1 MGHSLRPKLY
11 STCSFQHQQRFFP
24 IMKEESA
31 FVCQR
36 PNISVD
42 GGHRTKPHTG
52 TDLPVAW
59 GHVVLLPS
67 TRVKIQN
74 LTHSFCVNQSFQK
87 QLSLLHF
94 MILLIRKGLS
104 QMYAVIL
111 LPEWQSENTRG
122 SENTNR
128 APLLRF
134 AIA

>member
-1 MGHSLRPKLY
+1 
-11 STCSFQHQQRFFP
+11 
-24 IMKEESA
+24 
-31 FVCQR
+31 
-36 PNISVD
+36 
-42 GGHRTKPHTG
+42 
-52 TDLPVAW
+52 
-59 GHVVLLPS
+59 
-67 TRVKIQN
+67 VKIQN